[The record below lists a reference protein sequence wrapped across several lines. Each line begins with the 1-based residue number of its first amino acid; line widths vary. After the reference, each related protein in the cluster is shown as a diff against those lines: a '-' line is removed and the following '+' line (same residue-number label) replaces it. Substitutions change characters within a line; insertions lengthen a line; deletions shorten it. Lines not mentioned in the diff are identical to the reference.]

1 MPGKHEQR
9 RTVSVRARLARPLA
23 LVLHVLVL
31 TVLVGATTAW
41 AVTEKTVTVTVDGR
55 SRMVTTHGGT
65 VRDVLAAASLKAGP
79 HDLVAPAVDATIGD
93 GDRVALR
100 RGRQLQLVVDGAPR
114 RVWVTAAS
122 VDEALDQ
129 IGLRASGAFISA
141 SRSRRIPVGGLSF
154 EVRLPKAVAIL
165 ADGHVTTLTTTGP
178 TVRDALIEAGVK
190 LHPAD
195 RLSAARNDLLT
206 DHMTIRITRVV
217 GHRVT
222 ESFPIPFAT
231 VRHPDESLFKG
242 TTKVLVEGRPGVLLR
257 TYTVNFVNGK
267 LHSKL
272 LGSEKR
278 TAAPVT
284 QVIAVGTKPRPAV
297 QRSTGTS
304 ADGLNWP
311 ALARCESGG
320 NPRAV
325 SSSGAYRGLYQFSM
339 GTWHGVGGSGD
350 PIDASP
356 SEQTYRAK
364 ILYSRS
370 GRSPWPVCGKYL

>member
-1 MPGKHEQR
+1 
-9 RTVSVRARLARPLA
+9 VSVRALLSRPLSLILQTAVLAA
-23 LVLHVLVL
+23 LV
-31 TVLVGATTAW
+31 GGTTAW
-41 AVTEKTVTVTVDGR
+41 AVTEKTVTVSVDGQ

-65 VRDVLAAASLKAGP
+65 VRDILTAAGLKAGP
-79 HDLVAPAVDATIGD
+79 HDLVAPGVDAAIGD

-100 RGRQLQLVVDGAPR
+100 RGRQLQLVVDGSR
-114 RVWVTAAS
+114 RTVWVTAAS

-129 IGLRASGAFISA
+129 IGLRTQGVFVSA
-141 SRSRRIPVGGLSF
+141 SRSRRIPAEGLAF

-165 ADGHVTTLTTTGP
+165 ADGHVKTLTTTGP
-178 TVRDALIEAGVK
+178 TVRDALIEAGVR
-190 LHPAD
+190 LHPSD
-195 RLSAARNDLLT
+195 RLSPARADLLT
-206 DHMTIRITRVV
+206 DHMTIRVTRVV

-222 ESFPIPFAT
+222 ESFPIPFST
-231 VRHPDESLFKG
+231 VRRPDASLYKG
-242 TTKVLVEGRPGVLLR
+242 VQKVLVEGRPGVLLR
-257 TYTVNFVNGK
+257 TYSVNFVNGR

-304 ADGLNWP
+304 ADGLNWG

-325 SSSGAYRGLYQFSM
+325 SRNGTYRGLYQFSM

-356 SEQTYRAK
+356 DEQTYRAK
-364 ILYSRS
+364 LLYSRS